1 MTSKTVWL
9 AASMAIV
16 LGSVAELPAATLI
29 VGDFL
34 TTGDHLLVTDTSTN
48 LQWLKPLYTAGDTFN
63 DSTVQA
69 IIASYGFQYA
79 TEAQVVSMINTNFN
93 NPPVNSPGTPT
104 GFTDVQQFFSV
115 FGINSNFSCS
125 GGPCPRTQ
133 GLTSTSSSSGT
144 HVAVGMIQVGPN
156 GYMIDPNPWPD
167 GISDTQV
174 GSWLIRSSATAAP
187 EPVTSLPC
195 LIGLGLLA
203 IGRARRRGRADEA
216 VKQ

>member
-9 AASMAIV
+9 AASMAIA
-16 LGSVAELPAATLI
+16 LGSLTEAPAATLI
-29 VGDFL
+29 LGDFL
-34 TTGDHLLVTDTSTN
+34 TAGDQLLVTDTSTN

-69 IIASYGFQYA
+69 IIATYGFQYA
-79 TEAQVVSMINTNFN
+79 TEAQVVSMINNNFN
-93 NPPVNSPGTPT
+93 NPPLNSPGTAA
-104 GFTDVQQFFSV
+104 GFADVQQFFNV
-115 FGINSNFSCS
+115 FGINANFSCS

-133 GLTSTSSSSGT
+133 GLTSTSSSAGT

-174 GSWLIRSSATAAP
+174 GSWLIRSTATAAP
-187 EPVTSLPC
+187 EPVTSIPC
-195 LIGLGLLA
+195 VIGLGLLA
-203 IGRARRRGRADEA
+203 IGCARRRSRVDEA
-216 VKQ
+216 VK